1 MSVCQSVRLSLW
13 NCVQNISINYRQI
26 LMKFWRGPRDES
38 IRFSGDHLD
47 HDLDLGILKD
57 RIANCII

>member
-1 MSVCQSVRLSLW
+1 M
-13 NCVQNISINYRQI
+13 QNISINYRQI
-26 LMKFWRGPRDES
+26 LMRFWRGPRDES